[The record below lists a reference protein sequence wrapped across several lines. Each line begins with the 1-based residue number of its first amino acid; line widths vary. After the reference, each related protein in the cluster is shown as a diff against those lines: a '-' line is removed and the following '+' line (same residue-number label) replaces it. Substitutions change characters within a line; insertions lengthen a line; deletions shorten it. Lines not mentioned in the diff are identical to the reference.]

1 MIEEGKSYSLS
12 DAVGLL
18 KQFPPAKYDETV
30 TVSIRLGVD
39 PKQSDQMVRGTCP
52 LPHGSGKEV
61 KVLVFAQ
68 GEAATAA
75 KNAGAEYVGYE
86 DMLKKVQDG
95 FQDFDVAVATPEAM
109 AEVRKLGRFLG
120 PRGLMP
126 NPKTGTVT
134 DDTAT
139 AVSAVKAGRI
149 DFKLDRNGNISAP
162 IGKVSFSPEQLLDNG
177 KAVIETVVRA
187 RPASAKGIY
196 LDSVTLSATVSPGL
210 PLDAAAFEKK

>member
-68 GEAATAA
+68 G
-75 KNAGAEYVGYE
+75 
-86 DMLKKVQDG
+86 
-95 FQDFDVAVATPEAM
+95 
-109 AEVRKLGRFLG
+109 
-120 PRGLMP
+120 
-126 NPKTGTVT
+126 
-134 DDTAT
+134 
-139 AVSAVKAGRI
+139 
-149 DFKLDRNGNISAP
+149 
-162 IGKVSFSPEQLLDNG
+162 
-177 KAVIETVVRA
+177 
-187 RPASAKGIY
+187 
-196 LDSVTLSATVSPGL
+196 
-210 PLDAAAFEKK
+210 